1 MHYLTKVIIVLL
13 SSIDQKV
20 ILTTRLPSFTFRV
33 NHQDLLSINVIT
45 TKMAFNSTTIRNCLP
60 WTQRGQRHRGRH
72 TTESLNALENTKPS
86 LDFTQR
92 AEKKLAEYNASNN
105 VFKRWLFEIVSWCI
119 SAACMVAI
127 ICIYLRIKDH
137 PLSQSESYLNWTN
150 VLGKVSSAALI
161 VPTSEALGQLKWN
174 WFHESKAMWD
184 FEIFDKAS
192 RGPLG
197 ALMLLFRTKG
207 RSLAALGALLIVLL
221 LAIDTFFQQ
230 VATFPSKWTLHE
242 LPGEIPYVI
251 RYDPPFQLEF
261 QGGWETARYDSNIM
275 PVVLPFLY
283 MNGSKPIPF
292 GTNFRPDIPLSCHTS
307 NCTWPTYDTLAVC
320 SKCEEVSDLIDITFA
335 CLDTTVD
342 WSTKWEGPLSKVPY
356 PNNTVCGHFLN
367 VTSDLPILLSGYT
380 VRTNGSDIHDETLLL
395 RTIPL
400 TTLSNKSRLYDVGS
414 VAFKSIRNPI
424 LNALIASAANGVESV
439 YQNKTPI
446 VHECVL
452 ALCVQTIESFYD
464 LGGYKE
470 RIISSYYNTTNG
482 PKNPWVSWEVPF
494 GDGVGTWLGYDEDVT
509 IIPAKNDSNDIKP
522 TDTTIEYGANNISAS
537 ALMFMFEDF
546 FPASLSVNN
555 VSAIPRLRYRD
566 YDIGPCQRY
575 VPFSPWMAP
584 NNLTRHVEKLAIAMT
599 NRMRSSESNKMLQ
612 GKAFYSEQYVLVR
625 WEWLIFPF
633 LLLVLSLVFLLST
646 IIKTSKDTST
656 GIWKTSAMPTLIYG
670 LPKDAQNKLSLASS
684 WGDSDKSS
692 RKVRIK
698 LLPNRG
704 WRVSGVSHL
713 STSPQ
718 LPRPAVQAP
727 PGWI

>member
-221 LAIDTFFQQ
+221 LAIDTFSQQ
-230 VATFPSKWTLHE
+230 VVTFPNEWTLHE
-242 LPGEIPYVI
+242 IPGEIPYVV
-251 RYDPPFQLEF
+251 RYDPPYQMEF
-261 QGGWETARYDSNIM
+261 QGGWETSIYNSDVM
-275 PVVLPFLY
+275 PVVQQFLY
-283 MNGSKPIPF
+283 RNGSKPTPF
-292 GTNFRPDIPLSCHTS
+292 GTSFRPDIPLSCPTS

-320 SKCEEVSDLIDITFA
+320 SKCEEVSDLLDITFA

-342 WSTKWEGPLSKVPY
+342 WSTNWEGPLSKVPY
-356 PNNTVCGHFLN
+356 PSGKVCGHFLN
-367 VTSDLPILLSGYT
+367 ATADLPVLLSGYT
-380 VRTNGSDIHDETLLL
+380 VNTQKNDTHDEALLL

-400 TTLSNKSRLYDVGS
+400 TTFPLKKRLYGVGS
-414 VAFKSIRNPI
+414 VAFKDIRNPI
-424 LNALIASAANGVESV
+424 LDALIASATGGPESV
-439 YQNKTPI
+439 YQNTTPV

-452 ALCVQTIESFYD
+452 SWCVQTIESFYG
-464 LGGYKE
+464 LGGYNE
-470 RIISSYYNTTNG
+470 RIISSYYNTTSG
-482 PKNPWVSWEVPF
+482 PDPWISWEIPEEE
-494 GDGVGTWLGYDEDVT
+494 GGGTWIDYQENIT
-509 IIPAKNDSNDIKP
+509 IIPAEINPNNTTP
-522 TDTTIEYGANNISAS
+522 RDTAIEYGANEITAS
-537 ALMFMFEDF
+537 AIMAMFDDF
-546 FPASLSVNN
+546 FPASYSVNN
-555 VSAIPRLRYRD
+555 ISAIPRLRYKEYTD
-566 YDIGPCQRY
+566 GPYQRY
-575 VPFSPWMAP
+575 LPFSPWMAP
-584 NNLTRHVEKLAIAMT
+584 NNLTRHVEKLATAIT
-599 NRMRSSESNKMLQ
+599 NRVRSSASGEMLQ
-612 GKAFYSEQYVLVR
+612 GEAFYSEQYVLVQ

-633 LLLVLSLVFLLST
+633 LLLVLSLVFLVST
-646 IIKTSKDTST
+646 MIKTSKDTST
-656 GIWKTSAMPTLIYG
+656 GIWKTSTMPTLIYS
-670 LPKDAQNKLSLASS
+670 LPKDAQSKLSPSS
-684 WGDSDKSS
+684 TWNDTDKSS

-704 WRVSGVSHL
+704 WRVSGASHL

-727 PGWI
+727 RGWI

>member
-13 SSIDQKV
+13 SSIDQKDV
-20 ILTTRLPSFTFRV
+20 LTTRLPSFTFRV
-33 NHQDLLSINVIT
+33 NCQDLLSINVIIT
-45 TKMAFNSTTIRNCLP
+45 NMASSSTAIRDYLP
-60 WTQRGQRHRGRH
+60 WTQQGQRHRGRH
-72 TTESLNALENTKPS
+72 TTESLNTFENTKPS

-92 AEKKLAEYNASNN
+92 AEKKLAEYNASDN

-137 PLSQSESYLNWTN
+137 PLSQNESYLNWTN

-230 VATFPSKWTLHE
+230 VVTFPNEWTLHE
-242 LPGEIPYVI
+242 IPGEIPYVVQ
-251 RYDPPFQLEF
+251 YDRPYLMEF
-261 QGGWETARYDSNIM
+261 QGGWETVVYDTDL
-275 PVVLPFLY
+275 LPIVQQYLY
-283 MNGSKPIPF
+283 RNGSKPVPF
-292 GTNFRPDIPLSCHTS
+292 GTSFRPDIPLSCPTS

-320 SKCEEVSDLIDITFA
+320 SQCSEVSDLLDITFA

-342 WSTKWEGPLSKVPY
+342 WSTNWEGPLSKVPY
-356 PNNTVCGHFLN
+356 PQNKVCGHFLN
-367 VTSDLPILLSGYT
+367 ITADLPILLSGYT
-380 VRTNGSDIHDETLLL
+380 VNTNSDNIYGETLLL
-395 RTIPL
+395 RTLPL
-400 TTLSNKSRLYDVGS
+400 TTHLTKERLYGVGS
-414 VAFKSIRNPI
+414 VAFKNTRNPI
-424 LNALIASAANGVESV
+424 LDALIASTTDGPESV
-439 YQNKTPI
+439 YQNKTPT

-452 ALCVQTIESFYD
+452 SWCVQTIESSYD
-464 LGGYKE
+464 LGGYNE
-470 RIISSYYNTTNG
+470 RIVSSYHNTTIG
-482 PKNPWVSWEVPF
+482 PNPWISWEIPVEQ
-494 GDGVGTWLGYDEDVT
+494 GGGTWIEYKENIT
-509 IIPAKNDSNDIKP
+509 IIPKWIDSNVTKP
-522 TDTTIEYGANNISAS
+522 NDTTIEYGTNIVTAS
-537 ALMFMFEDF
+537 MFMAVFNDF
-546 FPASLSVNN
+546 FPASFSVNN
-555 VSAIPRLRYRD
+555 VSAIPRLRFKEFMD
-566 YDIGPCQRY
+566 GPSQRY
-575 VPFSPWMAP
+575 LPFSPWMAP
-584 NNLTRHVEKLAIAMT
+584 NNLTRHLEKLATAMT
-599 NRMRSSESNKMLQ
+599 NRVRSSGSSEMLQ
-612 GKAFYSEQYVLVR
+612 GEAFYSEQYVVVQ

-633 LLLVLSLVFLLST
+633 LLLALSLVFLVLT

-656 GIWKTSAMPTLIYG
+656 GIWKTSAMPTLIYS
-670 LPKDAQNKLSLASS
+670 LPKDAQTKLSPSS
-684 WGDSDKSS
+684 TWNDTDKSS
-692 RKVRIK
+692 GKVRIK

-704 WRVSGVSHL
+704 WRVSGASHL

-727 PGWI
+727 RGWI